1 MSIIIS
7 NKAEKVI
14 SQYIGKHINSPEQRL
29 IQGATALALQP
40 FIDYNNKSADEET
53 RAVSVARTIG
63 KIVAGTIVGVGIRY
77 ASIYLAKSFSRY
89 TLTEGEKFITS
100 IKRKSKKDIL
110 LPNFKPD
117 FYKEMTKEDFETK
130 YDNTIKTIGTLI
142 ATFAM
147 MFTNFLIDAP
157 LTKYITQKLTNKIKK
172 IIEKPSKQEVNN
184 NVEV

>member
-1 MSIIIS
+1 MSIII
-7 NKAEKVI
+7 NTRAEKFI
-14 SQYIGKHINSPEQRL
+14 SNFIGKHINSPEQRL
-29 IQGATALALQP
+29 IQGATALAMQP
-40 FIDYNNKSADEET
+40 FIDYNNKSADDDT

-77 ASIYLAKSFSRY
+77 ASIYIAKAFSRY

-110 LPNFKPD
+110 LPKFKPE
-117 FYKEMTKEDFETK
+117 FYKEMTKDAFETK

-147 MFTNFLIDAP
+147 VFTNFLIDAP
-157 LTKYITQKLTNKIKK
+157 VTKWITQKLTNKIKK
-172 IIEKPSKQEVNN
+172 HIEKKNAKEVNN
-184 NVEV
+184 NVKV